1 MSDVKR
7 YSLRPG
13 MTMPATAALFLPDV
27 VVSASDFDALQQR
40 CRNLETVQQ
49 ASMERSGR
57 IKAAAGALGWT
68 ADRDD
73 AALEFLIEQAQRCRE
88 MEEVAA
94 RWKEGYSDLAAKI
107 GAVAVAKGGFCPNDP
122 LILAIEWISD
132 MADERDALRAENL
145 RLAEWYSEAGVRED
159 DLRAEVEE
167 LRKDKDLLD
176 AIEVNCW
183 GVRFSSSPNADAGDS
198 SISIEIVG
206 HYMAEPHERVVGEN
220 YHENLRAALC
230 QAMTADNYPPAR
242 PEYDEDEA
250 IDAAMEVA
258 P

>member
-13 MTMPATAALFLPDV
+13 VTMPATAALFLPDV

-40 CRNLETVQQ
+40 CRGLENENARVRDHSQYVAEGTN
-49 ASMERSGR
+49 R
-57 IKAAAGALGWT
+57 IGAALTSVREALGLPLG
-68 ADRDD
+68 DS
-73 AALEFLIEQAQRCRE
+73 LLI
-88 MEEVAA
+88 
-94 RWKEGYSDLAAKI
+94 DL
-107 GAVAVAKGGFCPNDP
+107 VP
-122 LILAIEWISD
+122 AI
-132 MADERDALRAENL
+132 DALRDQV
-145 RLAEWYSEAGVRED
+145 EA
-159 DLRAEVEE
+159 

-183 GVRFSSSPNADAGDS
+183 DVRFSSSPNADAGDS
-198 SISIEIVG
+198 SISIEIIG

-230 QAMTADNYPPAR
+230 QAMTADDYPPAR